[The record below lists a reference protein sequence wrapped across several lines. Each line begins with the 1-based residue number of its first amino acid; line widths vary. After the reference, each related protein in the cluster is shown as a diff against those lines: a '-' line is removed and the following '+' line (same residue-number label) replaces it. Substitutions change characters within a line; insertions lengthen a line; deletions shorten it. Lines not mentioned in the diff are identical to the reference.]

1 MSDKM
6 IWHFASFSAHIS
18 CGMSAC
24 IVVAEKDV
32 DFEGK
37 GKGVM
42 LNLRL
47 VLKLRLGLNLR
58 LNTKARAWQLM
69 GLRSKTKRPRQE
81 WNPFSQRWFGI
92 LWQRTSWYWNI
103 KRPLVRNYP
112 PSAYWW
118 ASGDRRTPH
127 QTFETVNVC
136 CSHHHSEKYY
146 LHRSSQGPARVGFWS
161 SRSEKWK

>member
-1 MSDKM
+1 MVKENNHDDGDVKLFQ
-6 IWHFASFSAHIS
+6 IIGIASLLKNEPSTS
-18 CGMSAC
+18 PRSNPGWCW
-24 IVVAEKDV
+24 
-32 DFEGK
+32 GK
-37 GKGVM
+37 RQGGHVEFDLR
-42 LNLRL
+42 LNLML
-47 VLKLRLGLNLR
+47 MLGFGLNLR

-118 ASGDRRTPH
+118 ASGDSAHAQPNIWNSKC
-127 QTFETVNVC
+127 V
-136 CSHHHSEKYY
+136 
-146 LHRSSQGPARVGFWS
+146 LLSSSLGEIFS
-161 SRSEKWK
+161 SSLIVEIFL